1 MARVDPDCPETAE
14 SLGTRIRRDFWPRR
28 GAGCTRCP
36 NATRLSFKSFT
47 RQTGCIARRH
57 RWWRASSRAA
67 WREVRINLPAG
78 AGAAPLRIDFMRALD
93 LVEIAQTER
102 EAQRRGSISPRPR
115 RTSSRRWQ
123 WRGMRNGCL
132 TLSICASGSRVI
144 DPQLVL
150 PRLEIAPDDERL
162 RVEMRL
168 QVLSEP

>member
-1 MARVDPDCPETAE
+1 M
-14 SLGTRIRRDFWPRR
+14 
-28 GAGCTRCP
+28 
-36 NATRLSFKSFT
+36 
-47 RQTGCIARRH
+47 
-57 RWWRASSRAA
+57 A

-93 LVEIAQTER
+93 LVEIAQLSVKTATREYFIATTADEFEKVAVAGDAER
-102 EAQRRGSISPRPR
+102 LPHPAHLRIRITG
-115 RTSSRRWQ
+115 
-123 WRGMRNGCL
+123 
-132 TLSICASGSRVI
+132 I